1 MEIIIHRGT
10 HQIGGCATE
19 VRTKNTRI
27 LIDFGAELPD
37 ATGYLPPDD
46 LTISGLN
53 CGTPDFDGVLLT
65 HYHGDHLGLINQIPD
80 GTPIYL
86 GRNAI
91 TIHQVYVRRLGNHA
105 PEDMRK
111 AAECLRP
118 LDALSS
124 FTIGDITVTPL
135 PADHSAWDALMF
147 LIEAEGKRVL
157 HTGDFRL
164 HGFRGKYT
172 LQMLS
177 RYAAGTDIL
186 VIEGTQFSGNRH
198 EVISEQALQ
207 EKIKEEIRRN
217 KYVFALCASTNIDRL
232 ASLHNATPRGKYFLC
247 DRYQKDILE
256 AVRAGARSTCYQ
268 FSKVLVYGKNLEQKL
283 RKRGFVMA
291 VRAGRYFSQAAEQ
304 YPEAIL
310 IYSMWEG
317 YLDGR
322 NPTLSEFVRPFAETG
337 RIRYLHASGH
347 ASAQTL
353 KQVCDTVQPRLGI
366 LPIHSEQP
374 EHFRTLGLQFSVL
387 SPADGEVISF

>member
-19 VRTKNTRI
+19 VRTKNARI

-37 ATGYLPPDD
+37 AAGHLPPDD
-46 LTISGLN
+46 LKINGLN

-65 HYHGDHLGLINQIPD
+65 HYHGDHLGLIGQIPD
-80 GTPIYL
+80 SIPIYL

-91 TIHQVYVRRLGNHA
+91 TIHQLYVKRLGDNA
-105 PEDMRK
+105 PDGVWK
-111 AAECLRP
+111 AAARLRP
-118 LDALSS
+118 LDALSY
-124 FTIGDITVTPL
+124 FVIGDIKITPI

-164 HGFRGKYT
+164 HGFRGKNT
-172 LQMLS
+172 VQMLS
-177 RYAAGTDIL
+177 RYAAGANIL
-186 VIEGTQFSGNRH
+186 IMEGTQLSGSRR
-198 EVISEQALQ
+198 ETISEQALQ
-207 EKIKEEIRRN
+207 EKIKDEIEQN

-232 ASLHNATPRGKYFLC
+232 ASFCNATPRGRYFLC
-247 DRYQKDILE
+247 DRYQKDILD
-256 AVRAGARSTCYQ
+256 AVRAGAKSACYQ
-268 FSKVLVYGKNLEQKL
+268 FRKALTYGSNLEPKL
-283 RKRGFVMA
+283 RERGFVMA
-291 VRAGRYFSQAAEQ
+291 VRSGSQFSRITDQ
-304 YPEAIL
+304 YPDAVL

-322 NPTLSEFVRPFAETG
+322 NRELSEFVRPFAETG

-347 ASAQTL
+347 ASPEAL
-353 KQVCDTVQPRLGI
+353 RQVCNAVKPRLGI

-374 EHFRTLGLQFSVL
+374 ERFNILETACPVIILR
-387 SPADGEVISF
+387 DGEVFSI

>member
-37 ATGYLPPDD
+37 AVGHLSPDD
-46 LTISGLN
+46 LTINGLN

-65 HYHGDHLGLINQIPD
+65 HYHSDHLGLIVQVPD
-80 GTPIYL
+80 DIPIYL

-91 TIHQVYVRRLGNHA
+91 SVHQIYVKRLGNNA
-105 PEDMRK
+105 PENMRK
-111 AAECLRP
+111 AAERLRP
-118 LDALSS
+118 LDTLTH

-147 LIEAEGKRVL
+147 LIEAEGKRIL

-164 HGFRGKYT
+164 HGFRGKNT
-172 LQMLS
+172 LQLLS
-177 RYAAGTDIL
+177 RYAAGTDVL
-186 VIEGTQFSGNRH
+186 VIEGIQLSGSRH
-198 EVISEQALQ
+198 EAISEQALQ
-207 EKIKEEIRRN
+207 EKIRDEIKSN

-232 ASLHNATPRGKYFLC
+232 ASLHNATPRGRYFLC

-256 AVRAGARSTCYQ
+256 SVQAGATSPYYQ
-268 FSKVLVYGKNLEQKL
+268 FQKALTYGKNLEPKL
-283 RKRGFVMA
+283 RERGFVMA
-291 VRAGRYFSQAAEQ
+291 VRAGNFFTQVVAQ

-310 IYSMWEG
+310 IYSMWAG
-317 YLDGR
+317 YLDGW
-322 NPTLSEFVRPFAETG
+322 NPTLSEFVRPFVETG

-347 ASAQTL
+347 ATAQAL

-374 EHFRTLGLQFSVL
+374 ERFRSLGLQFPVITL
-387 SPADGEVISF
+387 ADGELLSL

>member
-1 MEIIIHRGT
+1 MEIIVHRGT

-27 LIDFGAELPD
+27 LIDFGEALPD
-37 ATGYLPPDD
+37 AAGHQPPDD
-46 LTISGLN
+46 LKIDGLN
-53 CGTPDFDGVLLT
+53 CGTPDFDGILLT
-65 HYHGDHLGLINQIPD
+65 HYHGDHLGLIAQVPD
-80 GTPIYL
+80 HIPIYL

-91 TIHQVYVRRLGNHA
+91 AVHQIYVRRLGNNA
-105 PEDMRK
+105 PEEMRK
-111 AAECLRP
+111 AAERLRP
-118 LDALSS
+118 LDTLSR
-124 FTIGDITVTPL
+124 FAIGDITVTPL

-147 LIEAEGKRVL
+147 LMEAEGKRVL

-164 HGFRGKYT
+164 HGFRGKNT
-172 LQMLS
+172 LSLLA

-186 VIEGTQFSGNRH
+186 VIEGTQFSGSRH

-207 EKIKEEIRRN
+207 EKIKEEIKGN

-232 ASLHNATPRGKYFLC
+232 ASLHNATPRGRYFLC

-256 AVRAGARSTCYQ
+256 AVRAGAKSACYQ
-268 FSKVLVYGKNLEQKL
+268 FPKALVYGRNLEPKL
-283 RKRGFVMA
+283 RERGFVMA
-291 VRAGRYFSQAAEQ
+291 VRAGRYFSQIIEQ

-322 NPTLSEFVRPFAETG
+322 NLTLSEFVRPFAETG

-347 ASAQTL
+347 ATAQAL

-374 EHFRTLGLQFSVL
+374 ERFHELGLQFPIL
-387 SPADGEVISF
+387 TLADGEIFSM